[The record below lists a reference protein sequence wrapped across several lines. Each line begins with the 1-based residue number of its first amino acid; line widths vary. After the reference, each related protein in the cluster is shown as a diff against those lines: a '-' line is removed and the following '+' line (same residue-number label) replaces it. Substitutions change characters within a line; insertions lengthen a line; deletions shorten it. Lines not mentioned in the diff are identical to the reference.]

1 MAAAAAAPVGP
12 ILTGEWGGIQTRLS
26 LTETGGSL
34 ELDCA
39 SASIDSAVRPDAEGK
54 FAATGR
60 FQAFAPGPDRSG
72 DTAPV
77 FTKAVFDGQVEGK
90 NLRLRMHLA
99 GNKTPQDFALVRD
112 RKARIIRCY

>member
-1 MAAAAAAPVGP
+1 MIAVAAAPVGP
-12 ILTGEWGGIQTRLS
+12 ILTGEWGGFQARLR
-26 LTETGGSL
+26 LTESGGSL

-39 SASIDSAVRPDAEGK
+39 SVSIDSTVRPDAEGK
-54 FAATGR
+54 FIAKGR

-77 FTKAVFDGQVEGK
+77 FTKAVFDGQIEGK

-99 GNKTPQDFALVRD
+99 GNKTPQDFALMRD
-112 RKARIIRCY
+112 RKAKIIRCF